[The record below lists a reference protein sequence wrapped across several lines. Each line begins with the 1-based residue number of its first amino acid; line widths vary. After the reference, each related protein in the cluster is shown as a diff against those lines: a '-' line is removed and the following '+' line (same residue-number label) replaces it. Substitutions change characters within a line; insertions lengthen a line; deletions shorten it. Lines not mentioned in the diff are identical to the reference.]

1 MQTVKLRFTRISV
14 PDFERKGLIA
24 VKFYYKLNNKEEFL
38 EKRYNYLVED
48 PAMFAGNIIAEVK
61 SICRK
66 KTEPDYLDNS
76 VLGSYV
82 NVQID
87 ELRSGL
93 TEEKLANML
102 KQLGDRIRDIKGMS
116 TSSNYMTKYLD
127 VKGIE
132 MQI

>member
-1 MQTVKLRFTRISV
+1 MQTVKLRFTKIVV
-14 PDFERKGLIA
+14 PDFERKGPIA
-24 VKFYYKLNNKEEFL
+24 VRFYYRFNGKEHFIEQ
-38 EKRYNYLVED
+38 RYNYLVEN
-48 PAMFAGNIIAEVK
+48 PAMFAGNLMAEVK

-66 KTEPDYLDNS
+66 KTEPDCIDDS

-82 NVQID
+82 NVQVD

-116 TSSNYMTKYLD
+116 SSNNYIARYLD
-127 VKGIE
+127 VKGIV
-132 MQI
+132 MHI

>member
-1 MQTVKLRFTRISV
+1 MQTVKLKFTRIAV

-24 VKFYYKLNNKEEFL
+24 VRFYYRFNKKEEFL

-61 SICRK
+61 SICRN

>member
-1 MQTVKLRFTRISV
+1 MQTVKLRFTKIVV

-24 VKFYYKLNNKEEFL
+24 VRFYYRFSGKEDFI
-38 EKRYNYLVED
+38 EKRYNYIVED
-48 PAMFAGNIIAEVK
+48 PAMFAGNLMAEVK

-66 KTEPDYLDNS
+66 KTEPDCIDDS

-82 NVQID
+82 NVQVD

-93 TEEKLANML
+93 TEEKLANMM

-116 TSSNYMTKYLD
+116 SSNNYIARYLD
-127 VKGIE
+127 VKGIV
-132 MQI
+132 MHI

>member
-1 MQTVKLRFTRISV
+1 MQTVKLRFTKIVV

-24 VKFYYKLNNKEEFL
+24 VRFYYRFNSKEDFI
-38 EKRYNYLVED
+38 EKGYNYIVED
-48 PAMFAGNIIAEVK
+48 PAMFAANLMAEVK
-61 SICRK
+61 SVCRK
-66 KTEPDYLDNS
+66 KTEPDYVDDS

-82 NVQID
+82 NVQVD

-116 TSSNYMTKYLD
+116 TSNNYIARYLD
-127 VKGIE
+127 VKGIV
-132 MQI
+132 MHI